1 MAVRVLLIEDNP
13 FDRELAARALA
24 EIPDPPG
31 PIDVATAGS
40 WAAARPILDAGG
52 VDLVVLDYYLP
63 DRNGLAIVCEL
74 AARPRHPPIVILT
87 GQNDLMTA
95 VELLRSGAADYV
107 PKAAEGWGPALRL
120 AVERTIE
127 RVRLEAEVA
136 ESRERLAAYARE
148 LEGRVAAR
156 TEALEAQ
163 AAQFEALYLKAE
175 EAARVKE
182 VIVANVSH
190 ELRTP
195 LNVVLGYVEL
205 LEDHLRPDD
214 AEGAGYLRKLQ
225 AGGLRLLQVIE
236 SILTLGDLR
245 AGRMGVAVARFRLA
259 GLVEELRVEAALTNR
274 DKGLQIEWQVEEER
288 HDVEHD
294 REKLR
299 AIASHLLGNAI
310 KFTDRGRIVIT
321 LAPTDGG
328 GVRLSVADTGVGLPL
343 GVQAVILEDFRQLDG
358 SSTRRYEGLG
368 LGLGI
373 VRRYTALLGGTL
385 RVDGT
390 PGRGTTVVVELPP
403 VATAAARSAA
413 SSTDPGS
420 PPPP

>member
-1 MAVRVLLIEDNP
+1 
-13 FDRELAARALA
+13 
-24 EIPDPPG
+24 
-31 PIDVATAGS
+31 
-40 WAAARPILDAGG
+40 
-52 VDLVVLDYYLP
+52 
-63 DRNGLAIVCEL
+63 
-74 AARPRHPPIVILT
+74 
-87 GQNDLMTA
+87 
-95 VELLRSGAADYV
+95 
-107 PKAAEGWGPALRL
+107 
-120 AVERTIE
+120 
-127 RVRLEAEVA
+127 
-136 ESRERLAAYARE
+136 
-148 LEGRVAAR
+148 
-156 TEALEAQ
+156 
-163 AAQFEALYLKAE
+163 
-175 EAARVKE
+175 
-182 VIVANVSH
+182 
-190 ELRTP
+190 
-195 LNVVLGYVEL
+195 
-205 LEDHLRPDD
+205 
-214 AEGAGYLRKLQ
+214 
-225 AGGLRLLQVIE
+225 
-236 SILTLGDLR
+236 
-245 AGRMGVAVARFRLA
+245 
-259 GLVEELRVEAALTNR
+259 VEELRVEAALTNR